1 MSSEQKEKSPL
12 FIWPVRVYYED
23 TDCGGVVY
31 HTSYIR
37 FMERARS
44 EQVISLGFGQAA
56 WSNMQIGFAVS
67 ALQIDYLQPA
77 KLYDQLQVET
87 QLLKIARASVVY
99 EQVIRQTREAQ
110 RVYCQATIKVVCVGV
125 HDFKPCAIPHDLRTA
140 LLSFNHREGENKRG
154 R

>member
-77 KLYDQLQVET
+77 KLYDPAN
-87 QLLKIARASVVY
+87 ARG
-99 EQVIRQTREAQ
+99 T
-110 RVYCQATIKVVCVGV
+110 TCVLSG
-125 HDFKPCAIPHDLRTA
+125 DDQGGLCRCA
-140 LLSFNHREGENKRG
+140 
-154 R
+154 